1 MINFEKLEGAGNDF
15 IIFNGID
22 GELPNYNL
30 LAKKVCDRHFGV
42 GADGMMV
49 VCSSQVADIKMVF
62 YNGDGTEAPMCGNG
76 IRCFAKYIF
85 DNNIVTDK
93 SFTVETLAGIMKV
106 KVFTN
111 NDLVYKVRVDMGSPD
126 FNSNSVPINTDKDN
140 FINEKIEING
150 IDYRISVFVMGS
162 VHGVIFVENI
172 EDLDIKNI
180 GPKIEKHRLFPEGIN
195 VNFCKIIDAN
205 NIEVLTWERGVGQTL
220 ACGTGATA
228 TAVIAS
234 KLYGTNNKV
243 NIHLLGGMV
252 EIENKGNILYMTGPT
267 KRICKGEYYCD

>member
-42 GADGMMV
+42 GADGMMI

-85 DNNIVTDK
+85 DNNIVINK

-106 KVFTN
+106 KVFIN
-111 NDLVYKVRVDMGSPD
+111 NDLVHKVRVNMGSPD
-126 FNSNSVPINTDKDN
+126 FNSKSVPINTDKDN
-140 FINEKIEING
+140 FINEKIEIDG

-162 VHGVIFVENI
+162 VHGVIFIDNI
-172 EDLDIKNI
+172 EDLDIKDI
-180 GPKIEKHRLFPEGIN
+180 GPKIERHELFPEGIN
-195 VNFCKIIDAN
+195 VNFCKIIDDN

-228 TAVIAS
+228 TAVISS
-234 KLYGTNNKV
+234 KLYGTNDKV
-243 NIHLLGGMV
+243 NIHLLGGVV
-252 EIENKGNILYMTGPT
+252 EIENKNNILYMTGPA